1 MFIFPVVPDLY
12 HRRGVSMAVA
22 AQAEA
27 AASKP
32 AFGNPGYL
40 GFWATTLWALAAVAA
55 YEIVL
60 DAGIFAERWWI
71 SSGQELSPEQLS
83 KLAPTNVALLYAIWI
98 ASIASGIL
106 ILVFAIRRSPLGIR
120 KYLGLSWPGW
130 RVLLPGIYLVA
141 LLMFGFVAATSLLD
155 DRQAQQYAIELYRRA
170 LANGRLS
177 ELIVDL
183 VVIGPFLE
191 ELLFRGF
198 VLPGWA
204 ASPLG
209 SRGAIILSSIAWA
222 LLHTQ
227 YNALGDA
234 YVFCSGTLLG
244 WIRLRSGS
252 VVATMILHAIGN
264 ATSLVIIT
272 VFYA

>member
-1 MFIFPVVPDLY
+1 MLILPLFPDLY
-12 HRRGVSMAVA
+12 HRRGVSTAVA
-22 AQAEA
+22 VRAE

-32 AFGNPGYL
+32 TLGSPGYW

-60 DAGIFAERWWI
+60 NGGMFAERRLI
-71 SSGQELSPEQLS
+71 SSGQEFLPEQLS
-83 KLAPTNVALLYAIWI
+83 KLASANIGYAIWI
-98 ASIASGIL
+98 ASQASAIAIL
-106 ILVFAIRRSPLGIR
+106 IFAIWRSPLGIR
-120 KYLGLSWPGW
+120 KYLGLSLPGW
-130 RVLLPGIYLVA
+130 KVMLAGICLLG
-141 LLMFGFVAATSLLD
+141 LLTFVYDTAASLLND
-155 DRQAQQYAIELYRRA
+155 WQSQQYAIELYGA
-170 LANGRLS
+170 AAPNGRPF
-177 ELIVDL
+177 ELIMDL
-183 VVIGPFLE
+183 VIIGPFLE
-191 ELLFRGF
+191 ELFFRGF

-227 YNALGDA
+227 YNALGEA
-234 YVFCSGTLLG
+234 YVFCCGALFG

-264 ATSLVIIT
+264 AISLVS
-272 VFYA
+272 